1 MAAIADGDAGKHHRR
16 RGGRRPGIFLD
27 FPAALADEGSVLLKR
42 CLSMARFVALT
53 WVMRTGTMS
62 RAMTPVTTKTTKTT

>member
-1 MAAIADGDAGKHHRR
+1 
-16 RGGRRPGIFLD
+16 
-27 FPAALADEGSVLLKR
+27 
-42 CLSMARFVALT
+42 MARFVALT